1 MVEQG
6 CYYRD
11 TWAEVNLDCIAANVR
26 GVKESLP
33 EDVQIMAVVK
43 ANAYGHGDIQIA
55 KAALKAGASILAV
68 AFLDEALS
76 LRGKG
81 INEPIL
87 VLGASR
93 PEDVNLAA
101 DNSITL
107 TVFQLDWLQ
116 KAREF
121 LHPGSQLSLHI
132 KLDTGMGRIG
142 MRDTEELI
150 STEAAIAED
159 SRLRLDGIFTHFA
172 TADELETGYFKQQL
186 ERFEEMVGVLKKR
199 PRLVH
204 SSNSAAAL
212 RFRSARFNAV
222 RLGIVMYGLTPSQ
235 EIKPELP
242 IRLNEAFS
250 LHSRLVHVKKL
261 KKGEKVSY
269 GATYEAKEDEW
280 IGTLPIG
287 YADGWIRSL
296 GGQEVLVEG
305 IRAPIVGRICM
316 DQCMIRL
323 PFEIPAGTMVTLIG
337 KQQADMVSV
346 DEIAKK
352 LETINYEVP
361 CLISARVPR
370 IYKEHGETVGLI
382 NPLVTK

>member
-6 CYYRD
+6 CFYRD

-26 GVKESLP
+26 GVKKNLP

-116 KAREF
+116 KARKF
-121 LHPGSQLSLHI
+121 LHPGTQLSLHI

-242 IRLNEAFS
+242 IKLNEAFS